1 MRLRFLIVLAL
12 LILTAT
18 AYAQDNANLSIHVVQ
33 RGENLFRIALS
44 YGLTTEDLAQLN
56 GITDPN
62 SIQVGQRLLVPAQGD
77 TIPQAH
83 TIQPG
88 ETLQSIS
95 ALYGLSVDAL
105 AALNNLADPNS
116 LYIGQVLNIVAPD
129 GAPADAPEAA
139 PLIVPDAELAPQL
152 EPVVSPSAGQQPMTV
167 IHTVLQGETLFR
179 IAISYGTTVNVV
191 AQANSLSDPEV
202 IYAGQTLVIPNV
214 IPPQLAIDLP
224 APVSGLEVL
233 PLVLIEGQTGRFR
246 LTAAAPVTVS
256 GTFLNSALS
265 FAVEAN
271 GASNTALVGVPVGT
285 PAGVYPLALTV
296 TEGGGAQL
304 PITANVQVVSGSYG
318 LETDIA
324 LIEDRANLLDPA
336 VEDAEQ
342 NALRATM
349 SRFNPE
355 HYFNGPMGLPAA
367 ATITSAFGFT
377 RSYNGGAI
385 QRIHAGTDFGGAP
398 GTPIFAPAPGRV
410 VLTDTLNV
418 RGVATVIDHGWGV
431 YTGYWHQ
438 TERYVQLGETVST
451 GQIIG
456 TMGATG
462 RVSGPHLH
470 WEMWVNGVPVDPM
483 QWVIFSFS

>member
-1 MRLRFLIVLAL
+1 MRTRLLIVLTL
-12 LILTAT
+12 LLVTAIVQ
-18 AYAQDNANLSIHVVQ
+18 AQDNTNLSIHVVQ

-44 YGLTTEDLAQLN
+44 YGLSTEELAHLN

-62 SIQVGQRLLVPAQGD
+62 SIQVGQRLLVPAHGSVM
-77 TIPQAH
+77 PQVH
-83 TIQPG
+83 TVQPG
-88 ETLQSIS
+88 ETLQTIGT
-95 ALYGLSVDAL
+95 LYGLTVDEL
-105 AALNNLADPNS
+105 ATLNNLPDPDS
-116 LYIGQVLNIVAPD
+116 LYIGQVLNIA
-129 GAPADAPEAA
+129 APAAGSSDLPASA
-139 PLIVPDAELAPQL
+139 PLIVSDAAAPPQPDTS
-152 EPVVSPSAGQQPMTV
+152 VRSTAGQQPTTV
-167 IHTVLQGETLFR
+167 IHSVLPGETVFR
-179 IAISYGTTVNVV
+179 IATSYGTTVNELV
-191 AQANSLSDPEV
+191 QANSLSDPEV
-202 IYAGQTLVIPNV
+202 IYAGQTLVIQNV

-224 APVSGLEVL
+224 APITGLEVM

-246 LTAAAPVTVS
+246 MTASVPVSVS
-256 GTFLNSALS
+256 GAFLNSALS
-265 FAVEAN
+265 FAAEMD
-271 GASNTALVGVPVGT
+271 STRSTALVGVPVGT

-296 TEGGGAQL
+296 TDGAGAQI
-304 PITANVQVVSGSYG
+304 PISANLQIVSGGYM

-324 LIEDRANLLDPA
+324 LIADRVNLLDPV

-342 NALRATM
+342 NALRGVM

-355 HYFNGPMGLPAA
+355 RYFNGVMGLPAA
-367 ATITSAFGFT
+367 ATVTSAFGNT
-377 RSYNGGAI
+377 RSYNAGSVH
-385 QRIHAGTDFGGAP
+385 RVHAGTDFGGAP

-438 TERYVQLGETVST
+438 TERHVQLGETVST
-451 GQIIG
+451 GQVIG

-483 QWVIFSFS
+483 QWVILAF